1 MPETSDTKSRDTL
14 PKRPDAGL
22 LPAPHRRSIVFFCL
36 ATFLFWIALYIYVPI
51 LPVYARSL
59 GASLSMVGIVV
70 ASYAVPQLLLRIPI
84 GVLHDVLS
92 RRKILVAGGIAIT
105 SAGALGLGLAPNPW
119 LLTLARAVTGLG
131 AATWVTFTVYFTGYY
146 HQEGTGRAIGIINFV
161 QRFALVIAT
170 SCGGV
175 IAEAHGFTSV
185 FFIAAITGI
194 VALLGLLF
202 AREPAGLQVRTAAS
216 SSFMRVA
223 AHPLLLT
230 ASFMAVLLQFSSF
243 AIIFGFIPVYASG
256 IGASNVELGIITMVA
271 VGSSA
276 VASLIAVNLAERYG
290 NTFTIILGAAF
301 IGMATLAIPFIPHV
315 YLLETVMV
323 AYGLGSGVLG
333 TILMALSI
341 RSVAPQQRATAMGV
355 YQAIYAAGML
365 LGPLLSGFVGDSL
378 GLASV
383 FYLSASLC
391 LVIAGLAFLPVIP
404 GR

>member
-1 MPETSDTKSRDTL
+1 MSEEGNTRPREPLQKKPDGGPL
-14 PKRPDAGL
+14 PP
-22 LPAPHRRSIVFFCL
+22 PQRRSIVFFSI

-51 LPVYARSL
+51 LPVYAQSL

-84 GVLHDVLS
+84 GIMYDVIS
-92 RRKILVAGGIAIT
+92 RRKLLVAGGIAIT

-119 LLTLARAVTGLG
+119 LLTLARAVTGIG

-146 HQEGTGRAIGIINFV
+146 QQERTGRAIGVINFV
-161 QRFALVIAT
+161 QRSALVVAT
-170 SCGGV
+170 SCGGA
-175 IAEAHGFTSV
+175 IAEVQGFTSV
-185 FFIAAITGI
+185 FFIAALTGV

-202 AREPAGLQVRTAAS
+202 AREPAGVRVQTVAPAG
-216 SSFMRVA
+216 FMRVA
-223 AHPLLLT
+223 AHPLLLM

-243 AIIFGFIPVYASG
+243 AIIFGFMPVYASG
-256 IGASNVELGIITMVA
+256 IGASSVELGIITMIA

-276 VASLIAVNLAERYG
+276 VASLVAVHMAERYG
-290 NTFTIILGAAF
+290 STFVIILGAVLVG
-301 IGMATLAIPFIPHV
+301 ISTLAIPFIRHV
-315 YLLETVMV
+315 FILEAVMV
-323 AYGLGSGVLG
+323 TYGLGSGVLG

-355 YQAIYAAGML
+355 YQAVYAVGML
-365 LGPLLSGFVGDSL
+365 FGPLLSGFVGDNL

-391 LVIAGLAFLPVIP
+391 LVIVGLAFMPVIS
-404 GR
+404 RR